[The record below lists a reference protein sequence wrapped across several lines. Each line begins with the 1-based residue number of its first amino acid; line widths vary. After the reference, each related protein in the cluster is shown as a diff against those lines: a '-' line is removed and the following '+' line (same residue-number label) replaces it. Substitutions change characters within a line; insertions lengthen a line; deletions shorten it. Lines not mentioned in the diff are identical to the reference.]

1 MAGRLAVSRGT
12 LLSTLSAGTDYGKK
26 AFFPEFR
33 FQLPKRPQGGDRL
46 WHAGRPSG
54 LFLKETLAFNGLPA
68 FHDPKR
74 RIIAD
79 SPAYLP
85 PGSTPP
91 RRLRTTT
98 FPSTSAL
105 QRARPSGL
113 QAGLRTSPRCS
124 LKFSRPFKYEDF
136 RPKIAHSLEGQ
147 APR

>member
-1 MAGRLAVSRGT
+1 MSRGT

-26 AFFPEFR
+26 AFFPEFP
-33 FQLPKRPQGGDRL
+33 FQLPKRAQGETGFGMPEGPPGCF
-46 WHAGRPSG
+46 W
-54 LFLKETLAFNGLPA
+54 KETLAFNGLPA
-68 FHDPKR
+68 FHVPMR
-74 RIIAD
+74 RIAD